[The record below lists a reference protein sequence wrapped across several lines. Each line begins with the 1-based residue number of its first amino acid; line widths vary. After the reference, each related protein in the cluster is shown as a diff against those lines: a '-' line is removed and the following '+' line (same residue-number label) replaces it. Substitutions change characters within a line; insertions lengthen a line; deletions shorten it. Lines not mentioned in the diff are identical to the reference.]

1 MNNKLKSI
9 AHIMELI
16 RTICPV
22 VIIGLQIVILI
33 KLIQEAFMLISKF
46 SPISM
51 KDHTR
56 DIPVTQE
63 QLDAWKSGVLIQNA
77 MPNISADDREFL
89 MTGITPEEW
98 DCHFSDDG

>member
-33 KLIQEAFMLISKF
+33 KLI
-46 SPISM
+46 
-51 KDHTR
+51 
-56 DIPVTQE
+56 
-63 QLDAWKSGVLIQNA
+63 
-77 MPNISADDREFL
+77 
-89 MTGITPEEW
+89 
-98 DCHFSDDG
+98 